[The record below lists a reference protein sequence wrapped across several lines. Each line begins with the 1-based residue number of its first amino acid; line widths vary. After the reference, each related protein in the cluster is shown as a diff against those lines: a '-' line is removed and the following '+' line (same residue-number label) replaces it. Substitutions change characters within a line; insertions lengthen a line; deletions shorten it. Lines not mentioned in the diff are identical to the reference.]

1 MERSSSAPEGSRIRY
16 ITLAKIELPSSE
28 ELANEDEEFMKWL
41 DQQPPSSVL
50 FLCFG
55 SAGIFEPSQ
64 LIEMAIGLE
73 QSGVRFLWSIR
84 LPVDAETTKLEEILP
99 EGFLER
105 TKNRGIVCGWAP
117 QVDILAHKATF
128 AFIFHCGWNSTL
140 ESLWHGVPIVTC
152 PIYAEQH
159 INAFQ
164 LVRDIEVAVE
174 MTLNYRMHHIDH
186 REILKAEEMEKA
198 ITCIMDSEN
207 PTRKKVKDMGEIFRM
222 ALMEGGSSY
231 ISLGRFSETIL
242 DYCN

>member
-1 MERSSSAPEGSRIRY
+1 MGHLVSFCKFAEKLVDRNERIYVTIFIIRPTWDSRIDAYMERSSSAPEGSRIRY
-16 ITLAKIELPSSE
+16 IALAKIEPPSSE
-28 ELANEDEEFMKWL
+28 ELAKSVENYISLLIANYRPIVKDAIIMK
-41 DQQPPSSVL
+41 
-50 FLCFG
+50 C
-55 SAGIFEPSQ
+55 AGIFEPSQ

-105 TKNRGIVCGWAP
+105 TKNRGI
-117 QVDILAHKATF
+117 
-128 AFIFHCGWNSTL
+128 
-140 ESLWHGVPIVTC
+140 
-152 PIYAEQH
+152 
-159 INAFQ
+159 
-164 LVRDIEVAVE
+164 
-174 MTLNYRMHHIDH
+174 
-186 REILKAEEMEKA
+186 AEEMEKA

-231 ISLGRFSETIL
+231 ISLGRFIETIL